1 MALDLLGGLG
11 FGGGYGMSFVSPL
24 ADKLVPGEQTGQ
36 RPVSGNEEARSPFDE
51 GKDEEKRIEMLQK
64 MGITVPG
71 HPQEK
76 ESEDGKVVVKN
87 PGESTEKIVGKK
99 SSPAECQTCA
109 ERKYQDGSDEM
120 VSFKS
125 ASHISPEAAAT
136 RVMAHEMEHVSNAYA
151 KATQGEGKVLQASV
165 TLKTSVCPECGR
177 VYVSGGVTH
186 TKIAYS
192 NEDQPYQKQLKAF
205 QEDALKGSKIDVRK

>member
-1 MALDLLGGLG
+1 MNGV
-11 FGGGYGMSFVSPL
+11 SFNPNSIYASPL
-24 ADKLVPGEQTGQ
+24 
-36 RPVSGNEEARSPFDE
+36 PVSGYNTSPVNGEEDVRGIENSGKTEGAR
-51 GKDEEKRIEMLQK
+51 
-64 MGITVPG
+64 
-71 HPQEK
+71 
-76 ESEDGKVVVKN
+76 
-87 PGESTEKIVGKK
+87 
-99 SSPAECQTCA
+99 ECQTCKN
-109 ERKYQDGSDEM
+109 RKYQDGSDEM